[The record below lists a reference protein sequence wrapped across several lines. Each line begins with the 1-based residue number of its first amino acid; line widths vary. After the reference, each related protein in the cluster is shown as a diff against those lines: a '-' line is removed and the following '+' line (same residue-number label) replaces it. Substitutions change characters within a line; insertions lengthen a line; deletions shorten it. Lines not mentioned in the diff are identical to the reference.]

1 MGSVLLTAVP
11 GAAALWRVPA
21 RGVATVQFGIARRN
35 ESRAEDKSNSLEVE
49 LEACYSRAVY
59 LLLSFVLGRKR
70 RSIYVVR
77 VQASHPAP
85 TNYVP
90 NHIGGIA
97 SPFTPPGCG

>member
-1 MGSVLLTAVP
+1 MGSVLLTAVA
-11 GAAALWRVPA
+11 GAAALWCRVLA
-21 RGVATVQFGIARRN
+21 AGRSVQFGSRRKAARKT
-35 ESRAEDKSNSLEVE
+35 SRNSLE
-49 LEACYSRAVY
+49 LEACYSRAV